1 MNPVPRPLVV
11 GLVGCGVVGGGVVE
25 ALLAPSPALR
35 RRDGSPLLR
44 LKRVADLRWPKGGRL
59 ENGVVVP
66 AAMRSKDFREII
78 DDPEI
83 EIVVELI
90 GGKTVARQVI
100 ESALDA
106 GKSVVTANKSLL
118 AECGEALFK
127 RAGRR
132 GCEIAFEA
140 AVAGGI
146 PILAAIRGGLA
157 ANRITTIYGILNGTT
172 NFILTRMSEE
182 RLGFAEALAEAQRLG
197 FAEADPTL
205 DVEGIDAAHKIHLL
219 AALALGRTAPM
230 ALIPVQGITAVSAL
244 DIAYAEELGRRI
256 KLLALAK
263 LTPDGVEISVSPSL
277 VPAEHPLAAIR
288 NETNAVFVEGDLV
301 GPSLFVGKGAG
312 RYPTASAVL
321 ADLLELADGGKRG
334 YVPRMLDARR
344 TRPVAPEKSRSGF
357 YLRISAEDRP
367 GVLGRVTGIL
377 GREGISI
384 ASCVQLGREAPKAP
398 VPVALLTHETSSAA
412 VLRAARAIDRL
423 GCIKGRTVIFPVVA

>member
-1 MNPVPRPLVV
+1 V
-11 GLVGCGVVGGGVVE
+11 
-25 ALLAPSPALR
+25 
-35 RRDGSPLLR
+35 
-44 LKRVADLRWPKGGRL
+44 RWPRGGRL
-59 ENGVVVP
+59 EHGVVIP
-66 AAMRSKDFREII
+66 AAMRSRHLREII

-83 EIVVELI
+83 DVVVELV
-90 GGKTVARQVI
+90 GGKTVAREVI

-106 GKSVVTANKSLL
+106 GKNVVTANKSLL
-118 AECGEALFK
+118 ADCGEALFK
-127 RAGRR
+127 QAGRR
-132 GCEIAFEA
+132 GREIAFEA
-140 AVAGGI
+140 AVAGGV

-182 RLGFAEALAEAQRLG
+182 RLGFAAALAKARKLG
-197 FAEADPTL
+197 FAEVDPTL
-205 DVEGIDAAHKIHLL
+205 DIEGVDAAHKIHLL

-230 ALIPVQGITAVSAL
+230 ALIPVQGIAAVTSL

-263 LTPDGVEISVSPSL
+263 LTSDGVEISVSPTL
-277 VPAEHPLAAIR
+277 VPAEHPLASIR

-321 ADLLELADGGKRG
+321 SDLLELADGGGRG
-334 YVPRMLDARR
+334 YVSRMLDARR

-398 VPVALLTHETSSAA
+398 VPVALLTHETSAA
-412 VLRAARAIDRL
+412 RVLRAARAIDRL
-423 GCIKGRTVIFPVVA
+423 ACIKGRTVIFPVVA